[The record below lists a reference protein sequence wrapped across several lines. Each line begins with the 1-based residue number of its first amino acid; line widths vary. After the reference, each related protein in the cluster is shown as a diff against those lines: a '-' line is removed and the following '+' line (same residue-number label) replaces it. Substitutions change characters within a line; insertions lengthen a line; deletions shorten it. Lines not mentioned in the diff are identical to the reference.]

1 MKKQLLNFKHIS
13 ELESV
18 IRSSKSSNKETK
30 RAQAILMS
38 NDGTSSEII
47 KRFTT
52 YSKRHALTLKK
63 NYLIK
68 GLESIKDKEKKKN
81 LLLNRSQKAEVIDIL
96 NNKKPSDFGYA
107 TDFWTTPIL
116 GDLIK
121 KKYEISYKSKKT
133 YHLMFKEAKYT
144 FRKPEKVY
152 ERRSQAEVDEWI
164 KNTKPIIEEA
174 MKDEN
179 TVILTEDEMILS
191 TQTTTQYVWLPKD
204 VEPAKIQIATKR
216 KNKSIYGFLNIKTGQ
231 ENAFVT
237 EWQNMF
243 ITVEILKKM
252 MEVYPNKKLLII
264 WDGAGWHRG
273 SEVQKFIE
281 ENKPL
286 IKTILFP
293 AASPDLNPQEHVW
306 KAGRSNVTHN
316 KFISDIDVAA
326 EEFVTFLNEKT
337 FDYSLMGFCANL

>member
-1 MKKQLLNFKHIS
+1 MKNQLSFKQIT
-13 ELESV
+13 ELSSL
-18 IRSSKSSNKETK
+18 IKNSKSSNKETK
-30 RAQAILMS
+30 RAQVILMLHDDAS
-38 NDGTSSEII
+38 NEAI
-47 KRFTT
+47 KHLTY
-52 YSKRHALTLKK
+52 YSKRHAFTLRK
-63 NYLIK
+63 NYFEK
-68 GLESIKDKEKKKN
+68 GLIALKDKEKKRDF
-81 LLLNRSQKAEVIDIL
+81 LLKPKQRLEVIDAL
-96 NNKKPSDFGYA
+96 NNKKPTDFGYD

-116 GDLIK
+116 GDLIY
-121 KKYEISYKSKKT
+121 KKYKIIYKSKKT
-133 YHLMFKEAKYT
+133 YHLIFKDAKYS
-144 FRKPEKVY
+144 FRKPERVY
-152 ERRSQAEVDEWI
+152 ERRKQSEVDEWI
-164 KNTKPIIEEA
+164 KATKPIIEEA
-174 MKDEN
+174 MRDDD

-204 VEPAKIQIATKR
+204 IEPAKIKIATKR
-216 KNKSIYGFLNIKTGQ
+216 KNKSIYGFFNIKTGQ

-237 EWQNMF
+237 DWQNMF

-252 MEVYPNKKLLII
+252 MEVYPNKKLLIL

-316 KFISDIDVAA
+316 RFISDIDIAA
-326 EEFVTFLNEKT
+326 KEFVTFLNEKK
-337 FDYSLMGFCANL
+337 FDYSFIDLVLT